1 MRVASDITGLIGGT
15 PMLRINK
22 LTQPGD
28 ATVYAKLEW
37 YNIGGSVK
45 DRMALYLMEY
55 AEASGRLSRDK
66 IILEATSG
74 NTGIALA
81 MLAAAKGYR
90 ITIVMPESVSVERKK
105 IIRAYGAELILSPGE
120 KGTSGA
126 IELKQKILTENPDK
140 YVDFDQFKDPANI
153 LAHYQTTGREILEQT
168 GGRVDMVVVGI
179 GTAGTGVGISMRV
192 KKFNPSIKM
201 VGVAPRLGVSIQGI
215 RNPGEPYPTRL
226 FRREWFDEIVE
237 ISEED
242 KQEAFRVARE
252 AAKKE
257 GLLIGMSSGAIM
269 LVTLRKARE
278 LGKNKTIVA
287 VLPDSGEKYLSTE
300 LFEA

>member
-192 KKFNPSIKM
+192 KKFNQSIKM
-201 VGVAPRLGVSIQGI
+201 VGVTPRLGVSIQGI

-237 ISEED
+237 ISEKQ

-252 AAKKE
+252 AARKE
-257 GLLIGMSSGAIM
+257 GLLIGMSSGVIM

-278 LGKNKTIVA
+278 LGKDKTIVA
-287 VLPDSGEKYLSTE
+287 VLPDGGEKYLSTE